1 MYDVFG
7 RVSHMN
13 FRQVLSSTIFKYI
26 IFFSQQ
32 STPTCYG
39 RIDPNGSRYL
49 LGDLDG
55 RLFML
60 LLEQQTVDG
69 GAVVKELKLE
79 TLGEVKCGN

>member
-1 MYDVFG
+1 M
-7 RVSHMN
+7 S
-13 FRQVLSSTIFKYI
+13 
-26 IFFSQQ
+26 FFSQQ